1 MDITHGNDIWSKLKD
16 KCSDKMYEALIHLR
30 DNLDTKYGEGKV
42 QYILEY
48 AGIDEEGTETV
59 TVMLA
64 GAVITYGSVKVTKD
78 GEVII

>member
-16 KCSDKMYEALIHLR
+16 KCSDKMYE
-30 DNLDTKYGEGKV
+30 
-42 QYILEY
+42 
-48 AGIDEEGTETV
+48 GTETV

-64 GAVITYGSVKVTKD
+64 GTVITYGSVKVTKY